1 MIKERCLL
9 DLLEEEKK
17 AVSDYNSLI
26 DNYEFIISHY
36 TELSKEHPEMKEY
49 CDRELND
56 RLSKNKELEKLAMQ
70 KITSFRL
77 EIKKYLSIL
86 WTVQAYH
93 VTYMV
98 GLLVFIN
105 H

>member
-26 DNYEFIISHY
+26 DNYGFIISHY
-36 TELSKEHPEMKEY
+36 TELKEHPEMKEY

-70 KITSFRL
+70 KITSVRL
-77 EIKKYLSIL
+77 EIKKYLSNL
-86 WTVQAYH
+86 
-93 VTYMV
+93 
-98 GLLVFIN
+98 
-105 H
+105 

>member
-26 DNYEFIISHY
+26 DNCNFVTSHY
-36 TELSKEHPEMKEY
+36 TELSKKHPEMKEY

-70 KITSFRL
+70 KITSVRQ
-77 EIKKYLSIL
+77 EIKKYLSNL
-86 WTVQAYH
+86 
-93 VTYMV
+93 
-98 GLLVFIN
+98 
-105 H
+105 

>member
-26 DNYEFIISHY
+26 DDCNFVTNHY
-36 TELSKEHPEMKEY
+36 VELSKEHPEMKEY
-49 CDRELND
+49 CDKELND

-70 KITSFRL
+70 KITSARL
-77 EIKKYLSIL
+77 EIKNYLSNL
-86 WTVQAYH
+86 
-93 VTYMV
+93 
-98 GLLVFIN
+98 
-105 H
+105 

>member
-17 AVSDYNSLI
+17 AVLDYNSLI
-26 DNYEFIISHY
+26 DNCNFVTSYY
-36 TELSKEHPEMKEY
+36 TELSKEHPKMKEY

-56 RLSKNKELEKLAMQ
+56 RLQKNKELEKLAIQ
-70 KITSFRL
+70 KITSVRL

-86 WTVQAYH
+86 
-93 VTYMV
+93 
-98 GLLVFIN
+98 
-105 H
+105 